1 MCPALSC
8 RTIYRDSDT
17 RPAPVPND
25 VFLDSNVP
33 GIALSRPRRR
43 PCDWTKSP
51 CPVSH
56 DVGPEYK
63 QNKRPFDHSST
74 DHPPVTKGAA
84 PCHHPEILP
93 HSALTI
99 QSFALAGTT
108 CECTPGIR
116 PTGILALPFGYLPLE
131 PGEGFDGVSQTGQ
144 PVAPDLPA
152 ADLLEP
158 R

>member
-1 MCPALSC
+1 MFYSGLLEILCYIGPSVQINPAYL
-8 RTIYRDSDT
+8 RQILPPAEYR
-17 RPAPVPND
+17 A
-25 VFLDSNVP
+25 
-33 GIALSRPRRR
+33 
-43 PCDWTKSP
+43 
-51 CPVSH
+51 
-56 DVGPEYK
+56 
-63 QNKRPFDHSST
+63 NKRPFYHSST

-108 CECTPGIR
+108 CKCTPGIR
-116 PTGILALPFGYLPLE
+116 PIGILALPFGVLPLE

-144 PVAPDLPA
+144 PVAPGLPA

-158 R
+158 G

>member
-1 MCPALSC
+1 MAVW
-8 RTIYRDSDT
+8 RYRWNDS
-17 RPAPVPND
+17 
-25 VFLDSNVP
+25 
-33 GIALSRPRRR
+33 
-43 PCDWTKSP
+43 
-51 CPVSH
+51 
-56 DVGPEYK
+56 EYK

-84 PCHHPEILP
+84 PCHHPEILR
-93 HSALTI
+93 HSALNI

-108 CECTPGIR
+108 CKSTPDIR

-144 PVAPDLPA
+144 PVAPGLPA

-158 R
+158 G